1 MGTKKVKIRKN
12 GMVANSDARFTRKK
26 SADDRVKWESSNKS
40 GPWIVQFGFTGSP
53 FSKTSFK
60 VPKDGGSVES
70 GPIGNGPSGETKY
83 TYCVKDDYGN
93 LVDDPDIIIER

>member
-12 GMVANSDARFTRKK
+12 GMVANSDARFKRKK
-26 SADDRVKWESSNKS
+26 SADDRVNGNHRTTVVHGLSSLAS
-40 GPWIVQFGFTGSP
+40 QAARFP
-53 FSKTSFK
+53 KTSFT

-70 GPIGNGPSGETKY
+70 GPIGKGPAGETKY
-83 TYCVKDDYGN
+83 TYCVKDANGN